1 MGIINNQGVF
11 IAPPLG
17 EGEGTSLTSFREDD
31 DFSTELFDESIV
43 LADLPNDIGIA
54 FIKSSDSPAD
64 YATIALN
71 GDNTSAI
78 YVNNTNDEVKGI
90 ISGDVYIGYK
100 KGTTTPVANIKG
112 SQPIGNLYV
121 NGTTCLNGSLTVDG
135 GILAEGVL
143 CATISACQAITT
155 PLKCFNIP
163 HPLKENK
170 RLVYSCLEGPEVGVY
185 VRGRLTNSNIIE
197 LPDYWSKLVDPES
210 ITVYLTQIGYSQDLI
225 VEKIEW
231 GRQIIIKSGNASNID
246 CYYTVNATRN
256 DLPPLE
262 VEQDP

>member
-17 EGEGTSLTSFREDD
+17 EGGGVSLTSFREDD

-43 LADLPNDIGIA
+43 LADLPNDIGVA

-78 YVNNTNDEVKGI
+78 YANNTNDELKGI

-121 NGTTCLNGSLTVDG
+121 NGNADINGDISVTNITAGIIGATDVTCG
-135 GILAEGVL
+135 GF
-143 CATISACQAITT
+143 
-155 PLKCFNIP
+155 KCFNIP
-163 HPLKENK
+163 HPTKSNK
-170 RLVYSCLEGPEVGVY
+170 RLVYACLEGPEVGVY

-231 GRQIIIKSGNASNID
+231 GRQIIIRSGNASNID
-246 CYYTVNATRN
+246 CYYTVNGTRN